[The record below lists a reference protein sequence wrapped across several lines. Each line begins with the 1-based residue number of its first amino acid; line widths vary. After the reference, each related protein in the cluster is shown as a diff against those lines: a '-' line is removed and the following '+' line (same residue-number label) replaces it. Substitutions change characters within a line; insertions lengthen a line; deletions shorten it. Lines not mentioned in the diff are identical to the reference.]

1 MGIHII
7 TNEKVAIKILEKDKI
22 TDKDDLDRIIREMKY
37 LKTLNHPNIIKVFEV
52 YLNIYLIR
60 SLKIT
65 DIIL

>member
-1 MGIHII
+1 LGIHII